1 MARRLRRALA
11 RLGVGLGL
19 GLGLALALYLGAAV
33 LLGLLP
39 TPGDGAPARDGIEI
53 AVTSNLFHTE
63 MILPMAAADIDWADR
78 CPPASGDAAAD
89 AIAFG
94 WGDRGFYLET
104 RRWADLRVTTALRAL
119 LFSSDV
125 LMHVTCVGEVS
136 RIAER
141 QRITISPDAYR
152 RLAGYIGASFRRDEA
167 GRPIR
172 RPEPGYGPHDA
183 FYAAVGTYS
192 PFQTCNEWLA
202 AGLRQAGIRTG
213 WWAPFAF
220 GVTAHL

>member
-1 MARRLRRALA
+1 VARLVRRALA
-11 RLGVGLGL
+11 
-19 GLGLALALYLGAAV
+19 GLGLALLAYLGAAL

-39 TPGDGAPARDGIEI
+39 ANRDFVPTPDGIEI
-53 AVTSNLFHTE
+53 AVTSNLFHTDV
-63 MILPMAAADIDWADR
+63 ILPMVAAGVDWTAW
-78 CPPASGDAAAD
+78 CPPDPGDLTAG

-104 RRWADLRVTTALRAL
+104 RRWADLRPASALRAL

-125 LMHVTCVGEVS
+125 VLHVTYIGEVS
-136 RIAER
+136 RIGER
-141 QRITISPDAYR
+141 QRVTIAPEAYR
-152 RLAGYIGASFRRDEA
+152 RLAGYIRASFRRDAA

-172 RPEPGYGPHDA
+172 RPEPGYGAHDA
-183 FYAAVGTYS
+183 FYDAVGIYS
-192 PFQTCNEWLA
+192 PLQTCNEWLA

-220 GVTAHL
+220 GITTHF